1 MKKYNSPKVEI
12 VETLDI
18 VTTSV
23 EVETEK
29 IPLYSVDDDDSYQL

>member
-1 MKKYNSPKVEI
+1 MKKYNSPKIEI

-18 VTTSV
+18 VTTST

-29 IPLYSVDDDDSYQL
+29 IPLYSVDEASSYQL